1 VSDEGAWHMA
11 TISKPISS
19 HAPEKGTS
27 DVSVRKGIFQSRE
40 LGGSEFFATLRPGL
54 LPRQQIGS
62 VRTLTAGYLYDSIK
76 SGSLVQTAL
85 LLVSGRC
92 ASSSEC
98 G

>member
-1 VSDEGAWHMA
+1 MA

-19 HAPEKGTS
+19 HAPGKGTS
-27 DVSVRKGIFQSRE
+27 DVSVRKGIIQSRE
-40 LGGSEFFATLRPGL
+40 VSGSEIFLTLGRDL
-54 LPRQQIGS
+54 LPGQEIGS
-62 VRTLTAGYLYDSIK
+62 VGTGGHLYDSIK

-98 G
+98 GWSIQARMNK